1 MVDKSVLVVMR
12 RNAKTRQWALA
23 NMNEE
28 LKKEFERIAEE
39 TQKQSHSNVMFYHRL
54 GQKAQQIHDDEQK
67 YGEGAIEKLAIALD
81 IDRGLIYK
89 AMTFA
94 GQFSRDEVK
103 ALTDRRT
110 SGGSYITWSHF
121 SQLVVLEDKGVRDQL
136 VEVIFE
142 KDLSVRDLQEELK
155 KRIYSGVVGQRQALP
170 RTIMGGLSQLLTMGS
185 RLVSKFTNEFEE
197 YVFDPLENLEADK
210 ITDEIINRVAM
221 SEETLK
227 VLAKQSA
234 EKAKEM
240 EKLRT
245 RLLQQIASRSKDLV
259 EKHDSQAKVKD
270 GSTDAP
276 SKNSDRLASK
286 NSDRLASK
294 RSRRP
299 IEA

>member
-1 MVDKSVLVVMR
+1 MTDKSLLAVMR

-23 NMNEE
+23 HMNEE
-28 LKKEFERIAEE
+28 LRKEFEKIAEE
-39 TQKQSHSNVMFYHRL
+39 TQKQSHSNVMFYHKL
-54 GQKAQQIHDDEQK
+54 GQRAQKIHDDKQK
-67 YGEGAIEKLAIALD
+67 YGEAAIEKLAIALD

-94 GQFSRDEVK
+94 GQFSRDELK
-103 ALTDRRT
+103 ALMDRRT
-110 SGGSYITWSHF
+110 SGGNYITWSHF
-121 SQLVVLEDKGVRDQL
+121 SQLVVLEDKRIRDQL

-142 KDLSVRDLQEELK
+142 EDLSVRDLQEELK
-155 KRIYSGVVGQRQALP
+155 KRIYSGAAGQRQASP

-185 RLVSKFTNEFEE
+185 RLVYKFTNEFEE
-197 YVFDPLENLEADK
+197 HVFDPLENIEADK
-210 ITDEIINRVAM
+210 ITDEILNRVAM

-240 EKLRT
+240 EKLRAK
-245 RLLQQIASRSKDLV
+245 LLRQVASRSKDRA
-259 EKHDSQAKVKD
+259 EKHDDQVTVKG
-270 GSTDAP
+270 GSDDLH
-276 SKNSDRLASK
+276 SKNSVQTDK
-286 NSDRLASK
+286 NSVQIVSK